1 MQRSPAPD
9 SGEETYRYLA
19 EHMERLLAQDP
30 EIRAVFIEALRAWL
44 ALRKEPES
52 MSAAKLAAG
61 LKLTELRED
70 LHQLLV
76 QIEGGQSH
84 FNPHMKVYYARRVH
98 HYLSDLY
105 NVVAE

>member
-9 SGEETYRYLA
+9 SGEETYRYLR
-19 EHMERLLAQDP
+19 EHTERLLAQEP
-30 EIRAVFIEALRAWL
+30 EIRAVFIEALRTWL

-76 QIEGGQSH
+76 QIEGGQFH
-84 FNPHMKVYYARRVH
+84 FNTHMKAYCARRVH
-98 HYLSDLY
+98 QYLSELY
-105 NVVAE
+105 NVVPE